1 MYEMHQ
7 ILTLAKKE
15 FRSYFDSPVAY
26 VVITLFLLISG
37 WQFSTTLFLSNSADL
52 RTLFGIIRF
61 ILLFF
66 IPALSMRLISEEKR
80 LGTIELL
87 MTLPIKDWQLVL
99 GKFLAAYLLVII
111 TILLTLI
118 HYVTIAMMGEPD
130 FGATVGGYLGLIL
143 VVGVYL
149 AIGIFTSSLT
159 QNQIVAF
166 IASFA
171 IIFVLFIFDKVV
183 IFFPGF
189 IGNIIEYLSI
199 DYHFNNVSRGVI
211 DSRNLIYYAS
221 MIFVFLF
228 LTVQSLESRK
238 WK

>member
-1 MYEMHQ
+1 MHQ
-7 ILTLAKKE
+7 ILVLAKKE

-26 VVITLFLLISG
+26 VVITLFLLIAG
-37 WQFSTTLFLSNSADL
+37 WQFSTALFLGNMADL
-52 RTLFGIIRF
+52 RTLFSMQKF

-99 GKFLAAYLLVII
+99 GKFLAAYLLVAI

-118 HYVTIAMMGEPD
+118 HYITISILGEPD
-130 FGATVGGYLGLIL
+130 FGAAFGGYIGLIL
-143 VVGVYL
+143 MVGVYL
-149 AIGIFTSSLT
+149 SIGIFTSSLT

-166 IASFA
+166 IVSFV
-171 IIFVLFIFDKVV
+171 IIFVLFILRSVI

-189 IGNIIEYLSI
+189 IATILEYLSI
-199 DYHFNNVSRGVI
+199 DYHFDNISRGVI
-211 DSRNLIYYAS
+211 DSRDLIYYFS
-221 MIFVFLF
+221 MMFLFLF

>member
-1 MYEMHQ
+1 VHQ
-7 ILTLAKKE
+7 ILILARKE

-26 VVITLFLLISG
+26 VVITLFLLIAG
-37 WQFSTTLFLSNSADL
+37 WQFSTALFLSNTADL
-52 RTLFGIIRF
+52 RSLFNMQRF

-99 GKFLAAYLLVII
+99 GKFLAAYLLVAI
-111 TILLTLI
+111 TIFLTLI
-118 HYVTIAMMGEPD
+118 HYITISILGEPD
-130 FGATVGGYLGLIL
+130 LGAAVGGYLGIILI
-143 VVGVYL
+143 VGVYL
-149 AIGIFTSSLT
+149 SIGIFTSSLT

-166 IASFA
+166 IVAFV
-171 IIFVLFIFDKVV
+171 IIFTLFILRSV
-183 IFFPGF
+183 IVFFPGF
-189 IGNIIEYLSI
+189 IASILEYLSI
-199 DYHFNNVSRGVI
+199 DYHFDNIARGVI
-211 DSRNLIYYAS
+211 DSRDLIYYFS
-221 MIFVFLF
+221 MMFLFLF

>member
-1 MYEMHQ
+1 MHQ
-7 ILTLAKKE
+7 ILVLAKKE

-26 VVITLFLLISG
+26 VVITLFLLIAG
-37 WQFSTTLFLSNSADL
+37 WQFSTSLFLNNTADL
-52 RTLFGIIRF
+52 RSTFSIIKF

-99 GKFLAAYLLVII
+99 GKFLSAYLLIII
-111 TILLTLI
+111 TLLLTLI
-118 HYVTIAMMGEPD
+118 HYFTIASLGSPD
-130 FGATVGGYLGLIL
+130 FGATMGGYIGLIM

-149 AIGIFTSSLT
+149 AIGTFTSSLT

-166 IASFA
+166 IVSFV
-171 IIFVLFIFDKVV
+171 IIFFFYILDKIIF
-183 IFFPGF
+183 FFPGF
-189 IGNIIEYLSI
+189 VANLLEFLSI
-199 DYHFNNVSRGVI
+199 DYHFNNMARGVI
-211 DSRNLIYYAS
+211 DSRNVIYMLSLI
-221 MIFVFLF
+221 FLFLF

>member
-1 MYEMHQ
+1 MHQ
-7 ILTLAKKE
+7 VFILAKKE
-15 FRSYFDSPVAY
+15 FRSYFDSPIAY
-26 VVITLFLLISG
+26 VVITLFLLIAG
-37 WQFSTTLFLSNSADL
+37 WQFSSSLFLSNSADL
-52 RTLFGIIRF
+52 RTLFSIVRF

-87 MTLPIKDWQLVL
+87 MTLPIKDWQLVI

-118 HYVTIAMMGEPD
+118 HYITVASLGEPD
-130 FGATVGGYLGLIL
+130 FGATVGGYIGLIM

-149 AIGIFTSSLT
+149 SIGIFTSSLT

-166 IASFA
+166 IVSFV
-171 IIFVLFIFDKVV
+171 IIFFLFILNKIIF
-183 IFFPGF
+183 FFPGF
-189 IGNIIEYLSI
+189 VANLLEYLSI
-199 DYHFNNVSRGVI
+199 DYHFNSIARGVI
-211 DSRNLIYYAS
+211 DSRNLIYYLS
-221 MIFVFLF
+221 MMFLF
-228 LTVQSLESRK
+228 LFLAVQTLESRK

>member
-1 MYEMHQ
+1 MSQ
-7 ILTLAKKE
+7 ILLLAKKE

-26 VVITLFLLISG
+26 VVITLFLLIAG
-37 WQFSTTLFLSNSADL
+37 WQFSTSLFLSNTADL
-52 RTLFGIIRF
+52 RTLFSIIRF

-99 GKFLAAYLLVII
+99 GKFIAAYLLVVI
-111 TILLTLI
+111 TILLTVI
-118 HYVTIAMMGEPD
+118 HFVTIAVLGQPD
-130 FGATVGGYLGLIL
+130 VGASVAGYLGLFL

-149 AIGIFTSSLT
+149 SIGIFTSALT

-166 IASFA
+166 IVSFV
-171 IIFVLFIFDKVV
+171 IIFAFFMMDKIIF
-183 IFFPGF
+183 FFPGF
-189 IGNIIEYLSI
+189 IASLLEYLSI
-199 DYHFNNVSRGVI
+199 DYHFNNIARGVV
-211 DSRNLIYYAS
+211 DSRNLIYYFS
-221 MIFVFLF
+221 MIFLFLF
-228 LTVQSLESRK
+228 LAVQALESRK

>member
-1 MYEMHQ
+1 MHQ
-7 ILTLAKKE
+7 VLILARKE

-26 VVITLFLLISG
+26 VVITLFLLIAG
-37 WQFSTTLFLSNSADL
+37 YQFSTSLFINNSPDL

-66 IPALSMRLISEEKR
+66 IPALSMRLISEERR

-87 MTLPIKDWQLVL
+87 MTLPLKEWQLVV
-99 GKFLAAYLLVII
+99 GKYLAAYLLVIV
-111 TILLTLI
+111 TLLLTLI
-118 HYVTIAMMGEPD
+118 HYITIAALGSPD
-130 FGATVGGYLGLIL
+130 FGATVAGYIGLML

-149 AIGIFTSSLT
+149 AIGIFTSSLS

-166 IASFA
+166 IASFV
-171 IIFVLFIFDKVV
+171 IIFVLFLLDKIIF
-183 IFFPGF
+183 FFPGF
-189 IGNIIEYLSI
+189 LATLLEFLSI
-199 DYHFNNVSRGVI
+199 DYHFNNIARGVL
-211 DSRNLIYYAS
+211 DSRDIIYYLS
-221 MIFVFLF
+221 LIGLFLF

>member
-1 MYEMHQ
+1 MHQ
-7 ILTLAKKE
+7 ILILARKE

-26 VVITLFLLISG
+26 VVITLFLLIAG
-37 WQFSTTLFLSNSADL
+37 WQFSTALFLSNTADL
-52 RTLFGIIRF
+52 RSLFNMQRF

-99 GKFLAAYLLVII
+99 GKFLAAYLLVAI
-111 TILLTLI
+111 TIFLTLI
-118 HYVTIAMMGEPD
+118 HYITISILGEPD
-130 FGATVGGYLGLIL
+130 LGAAVGGYLGIILI
-143 VVGVYL
+143 VGVYL
-149 AIGIFTSSLT
+149 SIGIFTSSLT

-166 IASFA
+166 IVAFV
-171 IIFVLFIFDKVV
+171 IIFTLFILRSV
-183 IFFPGF
+183 IVFFPGF
-189 IGNIIEYLSI
+189 IASILEYLSI
-199 DYHFNNVSRGVI
+199 DYHFDNIARGVI
-211 DSRNLIYYAS
+211 DSRDLIYYFS
-221 MIFVFLF
+221 MMFLFLF

>member
-1 MYEMHQ
+1 MHQ
-7 ILTLAKKE
+7 IVILAKKE

-37 WQFSTTLFLSNSADL
+37 WQFSTALFLNNTADL
-52 RTLFGIIRF
+52 RTLFSIIRF

-99 GKFLAAYLLVII
+99 GKFVAAYLLVIV

-118 HYVTIAMMGEPD
+118 HYITISSLGEPD
-130 FGATVGGYLGLIL
+130 FGAAMGGYIGLIL

-149 AIGIFTSSLT
+149 SIGIFTSSLT
-159 QNQIVAF
+159 ENQIVAF
-166 IASFA
+166 IVSFV
-171 IIFVLFIFDKVV
+171 IIFALFIIDKVI
-183 IFFPGF
+183 IFFPAF
-189 IGNIIEYLSI
+189 VANLLEYLSI
-199 DYHFNNVSRGVI
+199 DYHFNNVARGVV
-211 DSRNLIYYAS
+211 DSRNLIYYFS
-221 MIFVFLF
+221 MMFLF
-228 LTVQSLESRK
+228 LFLAVQSLESRK

>member
-1 MYEMHQ
+1 MHQ
-7 ILTLAKKE
+7 VYVLAKKE

-26 VVITLFLLISG
+26 VVITLFLLIAG
-37 WQFSTTLFLSNSADL
+37 WQFSSSLFLNNSADL
-52 RTLFGIIRF
+52 RTLFSIVRF

-87 MTLPIKDWQLVL
+87 MTLPIKDWQLVI
-99 GKFLAAYLLVII
+99 GKFIAAYLLVII

-118 HYVTIAMMGEPD
+118 HYITVASLGEPD
-130 FGATVGGYLGLIL
+130 FGAAIGGYIGLIM

-149 AIGIFTSSLT
+149 SIGIFTSSLT

-166 IASFA
+166 IVSFV
-171 IIFVLFIFDKVV
+171 IIFFFFILDK
-183 IFFPGF
+183 IIFFFPGF
-189 IGNIIEYLSI
+189 IATLFEYLSI
-199 DYHFNNVSRGVI
+199 DYHFNSIARGVI
-211 DSRNLIYYAS
+211 DSRNLIYYLS
-221 MIFVFLF
+221 MMFLF
-228 LTVQSLESRK
+228 LFLAVQTLESRK